1 MSIKQ
6 KHTFSTITDDDW
18 KHGIKAARQRRKG
31 AKGRIYG
38 DMESILALVAS
49 FQALGKAWDESAT
62 ISMDTGL
69 RMRCLARAET
79 YEYCA
84 TELAKLIVLPL
95 NAAKKAKD

>member
-6 KHTFSTITDDDW
+6 KHIFSTITDDDW
-18 KHGIKAARQRRKG
+18 KHGIKAARERRKG
-31 AKGRIYG
+31 AKKRIYG
-38 DMESILALVAS
+38 DMEAILALVSS
-49 FQALGKAWDESAT
+49 FQALGNAWDDSAT
-62 ISMDTGL
+62 ISKDTGF
-69 RMRCLARAET
+69 RMRCIARAEI